1 MLFCTSL
8 LVSMAGMEIFGW
20 SLVLMAVVGLFLFPQ
35 DSHYLRKPEY
45 LWLAALLAWVGLG
58 LFLNRQFIDSP
69 WTGFGEMR
77 WVLPFVGVTLAL
89 FHDFEE
95 KTADRLLIFFSVI
108 ATLISIYSISQYW
121 IGQDW
126 LRGPSSPLLIVE
138 ETRNTGALRYRPY
151 GLFKMTLTYACAY
164 AMFSVYPFCFSFK
177 ALPHDRKRF
186 WFLQVCSWLIL
197 VSVFLTFSRGV
208 WLSVIP
214 VLAAILWF
222 LNRRLLIWAA
232 GTCALILIAAV
243 AISPALQARMASF
256 TNMKHQSNADR
267 MIVWKANLRMFED
280 HPIFGVGYQKN
291 GPPRVLDYYEQMGI
305 SRDAF
310 ASHAHNV
317 YLNFLSGTGIGGLF
331 LYLGFTLSIAWIGLQ
346 NIRKLNAGRSWLFF
360 FAVAALSAQAIFM
373 LGGFT
378 EYNFGD
384 SEVRYQFLTH
394 LSFQLFIRRKIS

>member
-1 MLFCTSL
+1 
-8 LVSMAGMEIFGW
+8 
-20 SLVLMAVVGLFLFPQ
+20 
-35 DSHYLRKPEY
+35 
-45 LWLAALLAWVGLG
+45 
-58 LFLNRQFIDSP
+58 
-69 WTGFGEMR
+69 
-77 WVLPFVGVTLAL
+77 
-89 FHDFEE
+89 
-95 KTADRLLIFFSVI
+95 
-108 ATLISIYSISQYW
+108 
-121 IGQDW
+121 
-126 LRGPSSPLLIVE
+126 
-138 ETRNTGALRYRPY
+138 
-151 GLFKMTLTYACAY
+151 
-164 AMFSVYPFCFSFK
+164 
-177 ALPHDRKRF
+177 
-186 WFLQVCSWLIL
+186 
-197 VSVFLTFSRGV
+197 
-208 WLSVIP
+208 
-214 VLAAILWF
+214 
-222 LNRRLLIWAA
+222 
-232 GTCALILIAAV
+232 
-243 AISPALQARMASF
+243 
-256 TNMKHQSNADR
+256 
-267 MIVWKANLRMFED
+267 MFED